1 MVKNGKGGRVM
12 NPADAFRKAERKKEI
27 ARNKAERKFVRDAGQ
42 KKDTPA
48 ELRDEL
54 AALIDAEQAAPL
66 SKLQKIRK
74 KVLQEAYDG
83 ALKRQKVCLF
93 MICVSCVVL
102 CCVGRR
108 AAARNAPSSARHAQE
123 HKKTTHIKN
132 QRRRSSSASAWPT

>member
-93 MICVSCVVL
+93 MICHFLFSLTSFSFLCVL
-102 CCVGRR
+102 
-108 AAARNAPSSARHAQE
+108 NE
-123 HKKTTHIKN
+123 I
-132 QRRRSSSASAWPT
+132 